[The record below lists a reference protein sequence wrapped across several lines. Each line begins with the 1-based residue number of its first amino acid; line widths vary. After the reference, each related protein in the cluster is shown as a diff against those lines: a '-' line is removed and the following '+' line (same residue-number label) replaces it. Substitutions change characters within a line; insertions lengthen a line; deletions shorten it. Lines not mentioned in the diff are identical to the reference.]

1 MELKDILDYLDL
13 GEVTDI
19 DGLKAKFSEKFVPKS
34 SIPDEEKIKSKT
46 TGAIIGSLN
55 QAFKK
60 KFGFTNEEIEN
71 KKWEDLFEAGI
82 SKKEKEIE
90 ELKLAASQTND
101 TVIKELNEKLSKAN
115 ESVKNYKEQFEGQG
129 KQFEDFKK
137 IASEERKKDKLSY
150 IFTDAK
156 SKVLPKLV
164 KMDELTRA
172 GFEAYIRENLFLDLD
187 ESGEIIVNDKEGK
200 RFANPNK
207 AGSFMRPEEALEF
220 ISSKLGVLEK
230 NNGSGTQTFTPQ
242 KRENTSQG
250 KEEVKLSPV
259 AIKYAEAVKKG

>member
-46 TGAIIGSLN
+46 TGIITGTLN
-55 QAFKK
+55 NMYKK
-60 KFGFTNEEIEN
+60 AFGFNNSDIEGKPHEE
-71 KKWEDLFEAGI
+71 LFAMGI
-82 SKKEKEIE
+82 AQKDKTIE

-101 TVIKELNEKLSKAN
+101 TVIKELHEKLSKAN

-129 KQFEDFKK
+129 KQFEEFKK
-137 IASEERKKDKLSY
+137 VASEERKKDKLSY

-172 GFEAYIRENLFLDLD
+172 GFEAHIRENLFLDLD

-207 AGSFMRPEEALEF
+207 AGSFMGPEEALEF

-230 NNGSGTQTFTPQ
+230 NNGSGNQTFTPQ
-242 KRENTSQG
+242 KRETPKG
-250 KEEVKLSPV
+250 DEPIKLHPN
-259 AIKYAEAVKKG
+259 AEKYANAVKKV